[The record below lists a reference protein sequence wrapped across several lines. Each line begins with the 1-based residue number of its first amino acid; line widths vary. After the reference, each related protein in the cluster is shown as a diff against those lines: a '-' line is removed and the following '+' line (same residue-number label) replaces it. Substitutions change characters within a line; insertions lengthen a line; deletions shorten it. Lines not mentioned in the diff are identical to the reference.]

1 MYEATVWL
9 RIDGDARPQLMEA
22 AAQTGPVQGEC
33 PACGSFARGGPT
45 WLALR
50 PSKREAT
57 LMIDGSRRGGLVEEL
72 IAHLQTVRAD
82 PSPFQQWML
91 QPRFEFSDR
100 VEETT
105 TRRALEDVVDD
116 ASGPRPF
123 PDVPPELGESG
134 PLAAAD
140 PIRRVGAPK
149 PTTGHPSSPL
159 QPLPDPASLFATP
172 SKGTPIDS
180 PAPPNEEAQSEPAP
194 KAAPANGDS
203 KPAVATSGSGV
214 PRARPDAKSL
224 EAGIPMMIG
233 PDAAPPPVAT
243 MVRRDLGATIAT
255 LSADGGLV
263 RLSARVKD
271 DTLEQ
276 WEGAKIDAR
285 PVHLRGRGY
294 PLVGVRLV
302 AKHFGQVGCLDA
314 VVDPGTPL
322 AAEVFRALSERF
334 AVEARVEGSDKT
346 VTRMVVAEGLE
357 PNAALCIES
366 ARGLLA
372 RGEFPPEHFSRAKAA
387 LEAEPVAQRL
397 KTPSET
403 ISPGA
408 YQHIVGGAEATRAL
422 EHLDRVSQ
430 KESLARLLEVD
441 GLPMG
446 EYDAIRRRVLEGSL
460 AHGLCAPR
468 RFWRRLVASGLARDL
483 TDYANQLADNRS
495 EHQGEEGDLEAEDAQ
510 RAWQEIFDL
519 CRRKDLPVPEAVQRA
534 LGLDA
539 PQPAEQP
546 DDNGRPPPPPRPTAA
561 AGEIRAGEINVAPTA
576 GVLAPPPTT
585 PSAADDLLRDPGQ
598 RLRAATDILQ
608 GRAHGD
614 VDLVLEA
621 LEDFDTDELLAI
633 MPDLSDLGPRAV
645 PGLLAKLASDRR
657 EVRQAA
663 VILLG
668 LSMEP
673 RALEHLADHLVREP
687 TTVWVDVARSV
698 GNFGASGIRALC
710 QILRREAA
718 SPRESLAIDRIAR
731 ALAEIALSDQHI
743 RSGGD
748 AEASGAAAVEALAD
762 ATDPRVSTAARRALA
777 SLKDVKTSGAQI
789 RGEIPLAEVTEVRG
803 FARRAYE
810 AIMVPELE
818 VEAEG

>member
-9 RIDGDARPQLMEA
+9 RIDADARPQLMEA
-22 AAQTGPVQGEC
+22 VAQSGPVQGEC
-33 PACGSFARGGPT
+33 PACGSSARGGPT

-50 PSKREAT
+50 PSKRDAT
-57 LMIDGSRRGGLVEEL
+57 LMIDGSRRGGLVDEL
-72 IAHLQTVRAD
+72 IAHLQAVRAD
-82 PSPFQQWML
+82 GSPLQQWML
-91 QPRFEFSDR
+91 QPRFEFTDR

-105 TRRALEDVVDD
+105 MRRAVEELIDD

-123 PDVPPELGESG
+123 PEVPPELGESG
-134 PLAAAD
+134 PL
-140 PIRRVGAPK
+140 RSGAPK

-159 QPLPDPASLFATP
+159 RPLPDPASLFATP
-172 SKGTPIDS
+172 SAGSRAPREPVEADGAPEETAAEPTAERATPSAGQGT
-180 PAPPNEEAQSEPAP
+180 
-194 KAAPANGDS
+194 
-203 KPAVATSGSGV
+203 GV
-214 PRARPDAKSL
+214 PRARSDAKSL
-224 EAGIPMMIG
+224 EAGVPMMIG
-233 PDAAPPPVAT
+233 PEAAPPPVAT
-243 MVRRDLGATIAT
+243 MVRRDLGASIAS

-263 RLSARVKD
+263 RLVARVAD
-271 DTLEQ
+271 ETLEQ

-334 AVEARVEGSDKT
+334 AVEAKIEGSKRT

-387 LEAEPVAQRL
+387 LEAEPVAKRL
-397 KTPSET
+397 AAPSET
-403 ISPGA
+403 IAPGA
-408 YQHIVGGAEATRAL
+408 YQHIVGGSEATRAL

-460 AHGLCAPR
+460 SHGLCAPR

-483 TDYANQLADNRS
+483 SDYASQLADNRA
-495 EHQGEEGDLEAEDAQ
+495 EHEGEEGDLEPEDAK
-510 RAWQEIFDL
+510 RAWQEIFDM
-519 CRRKDLPVPEAVQRA
+519 CRRKDLRVPEPVRVA
-534 LGLDA
+534 LDLA
-539 PQPAEQP
+539 PPH
-546 DDNGRPPPPPRPTAA
+546 DDGRPPPPPRQTAA
-561 AGEIRAGEINVAPTA
+561 AGEIRAGEINVAPAA
-576 GVLAPPPTT
+576 GVIAPPAPT
-585 PSAADDLLRDPGQ
+585 PSAADDLLRDPAQ

-645 PGLLAKLASDRR
+645 PGLLAKLASERR

-731 ALAEIALSDQHI
+731 ALAEIALSDQDV